1 MGVPENCHSLRLC
14 EGGMNN
20 LVVSGITN
28 LANLVDQKFRK
39 DLWKLISGVGRGQ
52 WVDVIL
58 PNKLLVTLYSFL
70 TVELAGTSTL

>member
-1 MGVPENCHSLRLC
+1 MTLRKTVRR
-14 EGGMNN
+14 GMNN
-20 LVVSGITN
+20 LDVNGITD
-28 LANLVDQKFRK
+28 LADLVCKKVRK